1 MLGIWVEP
9 MHALVLVEVASILL
23 VHVSGSWLPWLLALS
38 LNGVLFIFASIII
51 MMIIVTMSRTIVCY
65 LVPLL
70 ASIILLF
77 DPHIGGSSD
86 SGVTSVCWCRTGLGT
101 SLCCCELLC
110 QFCYLAL

>member
-23 VHVSGSWLPWLLALS
+23 VHVSGSWLPWLLALF

-51 MMIIVTMSRTIVCY
+51 VMMIAPMSRTIVCY

-77 DPHIGGSSD
+77 DPHIRGSCDCGS
-86 SGVTSVCWCRTGLGT
+86 TSIGWCCL
-101 SLCCCELLC
+101 SL
-110 QFCYLAL
+110 